1 MTDSHIFDSVG
12 SKEIG
17 QYDCEN
23 NLNPFCFQ
31 IAVTCGILN
40 SSGKNPSLNMSLNK
54 ELKGKDIGV
63 AIRDKKNFHGTAQL
77 D

>member
-1 MTDSHIFDSVG
+1 MEKKQEQLS
-12 SKEIG
+12 EIKTFH
-17 QYDCEN
+17 E
-23 NLNPFCFQ
+23 
-31 IAVTCGILN
+31 IAVTCAILN